1 MDQAKMLNEHG
12 HSLWNCGNLEAARVK
27 FEQLLDVAQ
36 SRKCASLEATAWNNL
51 AVVFRERGE
60 SARAAVCQQQ
70 SWRAALHDSPADSS
84 ADLLSHNLT
93 NLANDAILAGDYRLA
108 ERLLRSALD
117 IDVRAGNFA
126 DEAADWG
133 SLGIVSLLTG
143 RLGQARRDFTMA
155 KRIHERL
162 GDDRGLGCD
171 LGHLGQLSLAD
182 EDWPAARS
190 LIEQSLFHFERA
202 GCRQLAQQARRT
214 LREIA
219 ARQRVANFNSV
230 RN

>member
-1 MDQAKMLNEHG
+1 MDQARTLNEHG
-12 HSLWNCGNLEAARVK
+12 HLLWSCGNLEAAQVK

-36 SRKCASLEATAWNNL
+36 SRNCESLEATAWNNL

-70 SWRAALHDSPADSS
+70 SWRAALSNCPTDSS
-84 ADLLSHNLT
+84 SDLLSHNLT

-117 IDVRAGNFA
+117 IDVRAGNSA

-133 SLGIVSLLTG
+133 GLGIVSYLTG
-143 RLGQARRDFTMA
+143 RLGQARRNFAMA
-155 KRIHERL
+155 RQIHERL

-171 LGHLGQLSLAD
+171 LGHLGQLSLAE

-190 LIEQSLFHFERA
+190 FIEQSLCHFERA
-202 GCRQLAQQARRT
+202 GCRRLAQQARRT

-219 ARQRVANFNSV
+219 GRQRVANFNPV